1 MIQRGIHTKTKWFVL
16 LPFLLFA
23 MNWFCIPK
31 KIKKETSEFVS
42 FVHVYK
48 EIRLTGFI
56 YFISILVIYT
66 YF

>member
-23 MNWFCIPK
+23 MNWFSIPK
-31 KIKKETSEFVS
+31 KIKKKETSEFVS

-48 EIRLTGFI
+48 K
-56 YFISILVIYT
+56 
-66 YF
+66 